1 MIIFRF
7 NKQICPKFPI
17 NKFYVLIFNGK
28 FCCRM
33 KHVNLVYKSIKWFLT
48 MPQMKNMSSMYLSQL
63 KWRRKLR
70 SNSGSTFLFEFFH
83 QIQVY

>member
-1 MIIFRF
+1 
-7 NKQICPKFPI
+7 
-17 NKFYVLIFNGK
+17 
-28 FCCRM
+28 
-33 KHVNLVYKSIKWFLT
+33 

-83 QIQVY
+83 QIQVYKYTKDSWNYIPPVLVPSSAKI